1 MLNQSLNALTTI
13 ITLTLRESQRR
24 RILWALLVMGL
35 GFLGLFGTGFH
46 YMWVDVQVMAAEQ
59 QLFPIFF
66 LTLAGLYVTHF
77 LVILIA
83 VLISVAGVSAEI
95 ENHTL
100 DVLITKP
107 LFRWQVVLGKWLA
120 YALLILGCVLLLP
133 GGVLLLA
140 YLRAGFVLANGP
152 AGLALIYLSGL
163 LMMSVAVLGGTRFST
178 LANGAL
184 TFMLYGIAFVG
195 GWVEQIGALLRNEAA
210 VNIGII
216 SSLILPVD
224 ILWRRASYLLTPPAI
239 LQLSRA
245 TGPTTPFF
253 STAQPSERMLWYAGL
268 YLLVLLGLALWSISR
283 RDV

>member
-1 MLNQSLNALTTI
+1 MLKQSINTLTTI
-13 ITLTLRESQRR
+13 ISLTLRESQRR
-24 RILWALLVMGL
+24 RILWALLVMGF
-35 GFLGLFGTGFH
+35 GFMAIFSIGFH
-46 YMWVDVQVMAAEQ
+46 YLWVDVKGMSAEQ
-59 QLFPIFF
+59 QQFPVFF

-107 LFRWQVVLGKWLA
+107 IFRWQVVLGKWLA

-133 GGVLLLA
+133 GGVLLSV
-140 YLRAGFVLANGP
+140 YLQSGYALANVP
-152 AGLALIYLSGL
+152 AGLALILLSGL
-163 LMMSVAVLGGTRFST
+163 LMMSIAVAGGTRFST

-210 VNIGII
+210 VNIGIL

-224 ILWRRASYLLTPPAI
+224 ILWRRASFLLTPAAVVEISPVA
-239 LQLSRA
+239 
-245 TGPTTPFF
+245 GPTTPFF
-253 STAQPSERMLWYAGL
+253 STAQPSPRMLWYAGF
-268 YLLVLLGLALWSISR
+268 YMLVLVGIALWSISQ